1 MEGINL
7 LPNKSKI
14 EFIRI
19 QRAKVVR
26 VIAFWTALV
35 FVVVSGVVLTL
46 NFFLSHQI
54 KKHQKRIGA
63 LKVQLSDLSP
73 QIANQQ
79 WIRVKVKA
87 VADILQSR
95 RSFSSDVEK
104 TLSIF
109 ADDPVTIERIA
120 VGGDSVELRGFLLT
134 STALKNLEDRLEDED
149 FLSTLGFE
157 SVLLNQA
164 GRRGDGKW
172 SFSIKVNFKK

>member
-1 MEGINL
+1 MQ
-7 LPNKSKI
+7 
-14 EFIRI
+14 F
-19 QRAKVVR
+19 
-26 VIAFWTALV
+26 
-35 FVVVSGVVLTL
+35 
-46 NFFLSHQI
+46 
-54 KKHQKRIGA
+54 
-63 LKVQLSDLSP
+63 SDLSP
-73 QIANQQ
+73 QVANQQ